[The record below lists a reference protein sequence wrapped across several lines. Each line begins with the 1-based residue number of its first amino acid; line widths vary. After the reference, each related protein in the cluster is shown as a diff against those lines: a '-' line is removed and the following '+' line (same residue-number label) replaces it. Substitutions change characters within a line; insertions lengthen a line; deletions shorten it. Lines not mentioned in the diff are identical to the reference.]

1 MHEEERWQA
10 VLRRDGGC
18 DGRFVYAVRSTG
30 IYCRPSC
37 PARRPRREMVEF
49 YASPEEAERAGYRP
63 CRRCRP
69 DGATPAEPNLDL
81 VGAICRYLDEAREPA
96 PTLAD
101 LGRRFG
107 LSPSHLQ
114 RTFKRI
120 VGVSPRQYAAAR
132 RLERFRG
139 RLQQGAPVTQALYE
153 AGYESASSAY
163 DQDSRRLG
171 MAPGRYRRGGA
182 GMQIAYTAA
191 PCPLGRLLVAA
202 TEAGICAVKLGDSEA
217 ALEEA
222 LRAEYP
228 AAAIRRDDARLG
240 PWVQAILAHLRGAQP
255 HLDLPLDVRATAF
268 QERVW
273 QALRAIPYGSTR
285 SYHDIAAAI
294 GQPAAARAVARAC
307 AANPVAL
314 LIPCHRVIRED
325 GGLGG
330 YRWGFERKRALLDA
344 EAGRP
349 AASAEGEDRCP

>member
-1 MHEEERWQA
+1 MREEEYWQA
-10 VLRRDGGC
+10 VLRRDGSY

-37 PARRPRREMVEF
+37 PARRPRRELVEF
-49 YASPEEAERAGYRP
+49 FALPEEAERAGYRA
-63 CRRCRP
+63 CRRCGP
-69 DGATPAEPNLDL
+69 NGAAPAEPNLDL
-81 VGAICRYLDEAREPA
+81 VGAICRYLDEAHEPA

-132 RLERFRG
+132 RLERFKG
-139 RLQQGAPVTQALYE
+139 HLQQGAPVTQALYE
-153 AGYESASSAY
+153 AGYESASHVY
-163 DQDSRRLG
+163 GQDARRLG
-171 MAPGRYRRGGA
+171 MAPARYRRGGV
-182 GMQIAYTAA
+182 GMQIAYSVA
-191 PCPLGRLLVAA
+191 PCPLGQLLLAA
-202 TEAGICAVKLGDSEA
+202 TEAGVCAVKLGDSEA

-240 PWVQAILAHLRGAQP
+240 PWLAAILAHLDGARP

-285 SYHDIAAAI
+285 SYGEVAAAI
-294 GQPAAARAVARAC
+294 GMPSAARAVARAC

-314 LIPCHRVIRED
+314 LIPCHRVIREG

-330 YRWGFERKRALLDA
+330 YRWGIERKRALLEA

-349 AASAEGEDRCP
+349 RANTEGEDRCP